1 MVLQRRLGLID
12 FTLITIGSVIGSGI
26 FRNPAV
32 VAARAHAPLFIMLC
46 WIVGGVLSIIAALVF
61 AELSSRRPLDGGI
74 YAYLREAYGSG
85 IGFLFGWMVFWL
97 MYTGAT
103 AASAALF
110 AGYLGPALG
119 VHGNPRIIAVAALA
133 CVTAINALGLRQG
146 TGWQNTLVVLKVSAI
161 AALIVAGFVAHPL
174 AAAASAHLA
183 SFSSPLQTVGALGVA
198 MLPVLFSYNGFQSAT
213 VMSAQ
218 IREPARIMPRGMVIG
233 VSIVIAI
240 YLLVSTGC
248 LRVMGASGLAASI
261 TPAADVMH
269 AAFGVGGSRFIA
281 IAIALSTL
289 GYMSTSILVAP
300 RLYFQ
305 LAQDGMLFRQVGW
318 VHPRTRV
325 PLIAILMHG
334 TMAAVLAASG
344 TYEQI
349 VNWVTLPD
357 WTFIALCAFAL
368 FIFRKRD
375 SGSQEPVV
383 QVPGHPYTTIL
394 LILAVLGVVLA
405 EVTIYPMDSLYS
417 VLVFLAGTAVYY
429 TVVNRRLRTART

>member
-1 MVLQRRLGLID
+1 MVLQRRLGVVD

-32 VAARAHAPLFIMLC
+32 VAARAHEPLLIMLC
-46 WIVGGVLSIIAALVF
+46 WLAGGILSIIAALVF
-61 AELSSRRPLDGGI
+61 AEIASRRPLDGGI
-74 YAYLREAYGSG
+74 YAYLREAYGNG

-110 AGYLGPALG
+110 AGYLGPAVG
-119 VHGNPRIIAVAALA
+119 IHGNPRLIAVAALA
-133 CVTAINALGLRQG
+133 GVTAINALGLRQG

-161 AALIVAGFVAHPL
+161 AALIVAGFVAHPI
-174 AAAASAHLA
+174 AAASAHLS
-183 SFSSPLQTVGALGVA
+183 SFSSPLRVAGALGVA
-198 MLPVLFSYNGFQSAT
+198 MLPALFSYNGFQSAT

-218 IREPARIMPRGMVIG
+218 VREPARIIPRGMVIG

-248 LRVMGASGLAASI
+248 LRVMGANGLAASI

-269 AAFGVGGSRFIA
+269 AAFGVAGSRFIA

-305 LAQDGMLFRQVGW
+305 LAQDGMLFKQVGW

-325 PLIAILMHG
+325 PLVAILMHG
-334 TMAAVLAASG
+334 TMAAILAASG

-357 WTFIALCAFAL
+357 WTFIALTALAL

-375 SGSQEPVV
+375 SASQGGVV
-383 QVPGHPYTTIL
+383 KVPGHPYTTMA
-394 LILAVLGVVLA
+394 LILAVVGVLVA

-417 VLVFLAGTAVYY
+417 ALVFLAGTAVYY
-429 TVVNRRLRTART
+429 AVVNRRLRTSKA